1 MRDVNK
7 IIHEDLRDRF
17 HSLLDSEP
25 ILRGIIFDVLLKG
38 RAYIVGGFVR
48 DVINDRE
55 NRDLDIII
63 DIPPKELKGIL
74 ENYNCEECINRL
86 GGAKLKLQN
95 VEVDVWSIDNN
106 WAFANNLVKLNDN
119 DKLNSIAKGCFY
131 NYDALVV
138 SVPKFM
144 YNIRYYNEFFDKK
157 ELNILQ
163 KNSLYKKL
171 NPTVEANIIRAV
183 YIKKLYNI
191 DFSDNLK
198 DYMINEILTLRDKY
212 DGVVQH
218 LLSIKSLYQKYDIIT
233 ETDIKLIIEEL
244 FEEKVPSLFD
254 KDDYDGVLK

>member
-144 YNIRYYNEFFDKK
+144 YNIRYYNEFFDGR
-157 ELNILQ
+157 IC
-163 KNSLYKKL
+163 
-171 NPTVEANIIRAV
+171 I
-183 YIKKLYNI
+183 
-191 DFSDNLK
+191 
-198 DYMINEILTLRDKY
+198 
-212 DGVVQH
+212 
-218 LLSIKSLYQKYDIIT
+218 
-233 ETDIKLIIEEL
+233 
-244 FEEKVPSLFD
+244 
-254 KDDYDGVLK
+254 